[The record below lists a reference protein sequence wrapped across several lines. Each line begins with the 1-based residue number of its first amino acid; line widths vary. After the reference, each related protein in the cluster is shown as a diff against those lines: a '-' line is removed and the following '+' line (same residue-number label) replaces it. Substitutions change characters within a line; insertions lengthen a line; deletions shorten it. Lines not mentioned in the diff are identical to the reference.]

1 MPRIVIMTLIAAGL
15 LAGCTDTQVAKLKTI
30 ATAACKV
37 DAVAQPI
44 AVTVGTDLANLSGY
58 ADEAALAA
66 AIDTRAHAAIQA
78 ACASIG
84 GTVAGE
90 VTTSTSTATD

>member
-1 MPRIVIMTLIAAGL
+1 MPRIIIMTLIAAGL
-15 LAGCTDTQVAKLKTI
+15 LAGCTDAQVAKLKTV

-44 AVTVGTDLANLSGY
+44 AVTVGTDIANLSGY

-66 AIDTRAHAAIQA
+66 AIDARAHTAIQQ
-78 ACASIG
+78 ACASLG

-90 VTTSTSTATD
+90 VTTSTAAATD